1 MPFLLLK
8 TADGRFAE
16 TPVPDSLVIGRSST
30 AGLRVEDDLVSRRH
44 AEITRENGDYV
55 LRDLGSSNG
64 TQLNG
69 MPITVTA
76 LAFGDEITL
85 GRTRLLF
92 VQDAPSALIG
102 ETVAGYQVLEQIGS
116 GGMGIV
122 FRARQLSLE
131 RTVALKVLHPRLVAR
146 PKFIE
151 RFLREARAAGALNHP
166 NLVHVHDV
174 GRWEETY
181 YYAMDYVDGST
192 ASEELRRHGPFR
204 AERAVDVARQITAAL
219 AYAHTRGIVH
229 RDVKPQNI
237 MLARD
242 GTAKLA
248 DLGLATPAQLEDPN
262 RERQPDGK
270 IRVWGSPSYMAPEVA
285 TGGAADP
292 RSDLYALGAT
302 LFHLIAGRP
311 PFLGM
316 TPSDILKAHVG
327 EPLPDLRELA
337 AHPMP
342 ESFITAIDRLLAK
355 RPADRYP
362 VAEALLVDLERM
374 LQDVRQAASEDDT
387 RPVPDGDEAPSVL
400 HRLLDHWF
408 GSSSPD
414 DNEDADA
421 D

>member
-16 TPVPDSLVIGRSST
+16 TPVPDSLVIGRSS
-30 AGLRVEDDLVSRRH
+30 ACGLRVEDDLVSRRH
-44 AEITRENGDYV
+44 AEITRQDGDYI
-55 LRDLGSSNG
+55 LRDLESSNG

-69 MPITVTA
+69 MPVTAAA
-76 LAFGDEITL
+76 LAFGDEITI

-92 VQDAPSALIG
+92 VQDAPSALVG
-102 ETVAGYQVLEQIGS
+102 QSVAGYHVLEQIGS

-122 FRARQLSLE
+122 FRARQLTLD
-131 RTVALKVLHPRLVAR
+131 RTVAIKVLHPRLVAR

-174 GRWEETY
+174 GRWKDTY
-181 YYAMDYVDGST
+181 YYAMDYVDGHT
-192 ASEELRRHGPFR
+192 ANDELRRRGPFR
-204 AERAVDVARQITAAL
+204 AERAIDVARQTTAAL

-242 GTAKLA
+242 GTTKLA

-285 TGGAADP
+285 TGGTADP

-302 LFHLIAGRP
+302 LFHLLAGRP
-311 PFLGM
+311 PFLGS
-316 TPSDILKAHVG
+316 TPSEILKAHVSA
-327 EPLPDLRELA
+327 PPPDLRELA
-337 AHPMP
+337 PHPVP
-342 ESFITAIDRLLAK
+342 DTFVAAIERLLAK

-362 VAEALLVDLERM
+362 VAEALLVDLERIRE
-374 LQDVRQAASEDDT
+374 QVRQAASEEDT
-387 RPVPDGDEAPSVL
+387 RPVPDDEASPGAL
-400 HRLLDHWF
+400 HRLLDRWF
-408 GSSSPD
+408 GPIPPD
-414 DNEDADA
+414 EEQDPQTD
-421 D
+421 